1 MVRIAA
7 LIIAGYL
14 SFISGLPGSHATEEI
29 PLGQAYQGPKCM
41 ISVGDFSVR
50 VQGAPNEVAD
60 GLREML
66 QTALFESNY
75 FVVMDQSTSKGISV
89 EKFLSDPF
97 LSDAD
102 TILKQGQTQKGEV
115 SVYAAV
121 TLLEGGGW
129 GLRCKV
135 PGAPVKLGGAYH
147 KAKITIEL
155 RVVDAESG
163 RLLANR
169 SVKGE
174 ALSGKCDVDTT
185 GVGCKLPIKLKF
197 FANTPLELAIRDC
210 IYRAVIG
217 LCKTI
222 PKSMFKHRSLDLLIE
237 SVE

>member
-1 MVRIAA
+1 MLRIAA
-7 LIIAGYL
+7 LILLAGYL
-14 SFISGLPGSHATEEI
+14 SSISVLPCSHATEEI
-29 PLGQAYQGPKCM
+29 PLGQAYKGPKCM
-41 ISVGDFSVR
+41 ISVGDFSMRVR
-50 VQGAPNEVAD
+50 GAPSEVAD

-75 FVVMDQSTSKGISV
+75 FVVMDQSTSKGISA
-89 EKFLSDPF
+89 EKLLSDSL

-102 TILKQGQTQKGEV
+102 AILKQGQTQKGGV
-115 SVYAAV
+115 SVYGAV

-163 RLLANR
+163 RVVANR

-174 ALSGKCDVDTT
+174 ALSGKCDVDTM
-185 GVGCKLPIKLKF
+185 GGNSKLPINLKF

-210 IYRAVIG
+210 IYRAVIN

-222 PKSMFKHRSLDLLIE
+222 PE
-237 SVE
+237 SHFRHTDQ

>member
-1 MVRIAA
+1 MLRIAA
-7 LIIAGYL
+7 LILVVGYL
-14 SFISGLPGSHATEEI
+14 GSISGLPCSHATEEI

-155 RVVDAESG
+155 RVVDAKSG
-163 RLLANR
+163 QVLANR

-185 GVGCKLPIKLKF
+185 GLECNLPINLKF

-210 IYRAVIG
+210 IYRAVIN
-217 LCKTI
+217 LCKSI
-222 PKSMFKHRSLDLLIE
+222 PE
-237 SVE
+237 SHFRHKDR

>member
-14 SFISGLPGSHATEEI
+14 SFISGLPCSHATEEI

-75 FVVMDQSTSKGISV
+75 FFVMDLSTSKGISV

-102 TILKQGQTQKGEV
+102 AILKQGQTQKGEV

-129 GLRCKV
+129 GLRGKV
-135 PGAPVKLGGAYH
+135 PGAPLKLGGAYH

-174 ALSGKCDVDTT
+174 ALSGKFDVDTT

-222 PKSMFKHRSLDLLIE
+222 PKSMFRHRSLDILIE